1 MSRPGEKI
9 STEVVETSIGFL
21 LRRTAQRCKDVT
33 VPVLKRNGLATHE
46 LTTMNIIHAND
57 ACILRTLAEAVGVE
71 PPAMNR
77 IVNSLEHKKLV
88 CRKRYDKDKRYTFFR
103 LTQAGIDLSKKATIE
118 VQEAE
123 DNVLLSLKQEER
135 QQLFLS
141 LRKLL

>member
-1 MSRPGEKI
+1 MSCPVERV
-9 STEVVETSIGFL
+9 STKVVETSIGFL
-21 LRRTAQRCKDVT
+21 LRRTAQRCQEVT

-57 ACILRTLAEAVGVE
+57 SCILRTLAEAVGVE

-77 IVNSLEHKKLV
+77 IVNSLEQKKLV
-88 CRKRYDKDKRYTFFR
+88 SRKKYNEDKRYTFFR
-103 LTQAGIDLSKKATIE
+103 LTEAGIELSTKATLE

-123 DNVLLSLKQEER
+123 DNVLLSLKRDQR

-141 LRKLL
+141 LRQLL